1 MNYSNIIES
10 IELTEDKYLTVAVK
24 DDVLIDNSQFS
35 MINSG
40 RSNLIN
46 CTKDRYEENTLLY
59 YIGNYISLNNYIL
72 ENSFDFHSLKS
83 LLLKLTNEVSL
94 IMDKKLTLSNAIL
107 YLNYIFIDTY
117 TNEIK
122 LIYIPATR
130 SEEPKEGTGNFQ
142 KLLKDIINNI
152 DASHSDVLM
161 GFIINHTNLKDFN
174 LESFQNKLKTINYEN
189 LWGSNSIKNSGIF
202 TFITTVSCVF
212 IFCILI
218 PLIGNL
224 LKISFIKE
232 YINYYSV
239 AIFCMLFIIASV
251 IALII
256 TMLMENKKVKKQE
269 VMIKK
274 NNSGKSREK
283 INTQLKSNSK
293 PKDIITPSG
302 EINITNLNP
311 NFTGSVIKE
320 EKSNTGSF
328 GNKEYNPMEVSSLNI
343 NAETHNNTSMLMHE
357 RDGKNNNE
365 SILDG
370 NKDVLFNTEN
380 IEASGTQLLFQG
392 DYNAL
397 PYLIKKDN
405 SSIVDRIYIDKDF
418 FTVGRNKESSNLT
431 IEEKSVSKQHA
442 IIKKVNS
449 DYFIIDKNSSNG
461 TYVNGKRLQPES
473 PYKLGNGDVITFAKQ
488 AYEFF
493 DR

>member
-10 IELTEDKYLTVAVK
+10 IELTEDKYLTMAVK
-24 DDVLIDNSQFS
+24 DNVLIDNSQFS

-59 YIGNYISLNNYIL
+59 YIGNYIPLNKYIL
-72 ENSFDFHSLKS
+72 ENNFDFQSLKS

-107 YLNYIFIDTY
+107 HLNYIFIDTY

-122 LIYIPATR
+122 LIYLPATR
-130 SEEPKEGTGNFQ
+130 SEEPKEGMGNFQ
-142 KLLKDIINNI
+142 KLLKDVINNI
-152 DASHSDVLM
+152 DASNADVLM
-161 GFIINHTNLKDFN
+161 GFIINHTNSKDFN

-189 LWGSNSIKNSGIF
+189 LGSSNSIKISSIF

-224 LKISFIKE
+224 LNLSFIKE

-239 AIFCMLFIIASV
+239 AIFSMFFIIASV

-274 NNSGKSREK
+274 NNSVESREK

-302 EINITNLNP
+302 EINITNLSP

-320 EKSNTGSF
+320 EKSNTDSF

-343 NAETHNNTSMLMHE
+343 NAETHNNTSMLM
-357 RDGKNNNE
+357 NE
-365 SILDG
+365 GILDE

-380 IEASGTQLLFQG
+380 IESSGTQLLFQG
-392 DYNAL
+392 DYNDL
-397 PYLIKKDN
+397 PYLMKKGN
-405 SSIVDRIYIDKDF
+405 SSIIDRIYIDKTL
-418 FTVGRNKESSNLT
+418 FTVGRSKESSNLT
-431 IEEKSVSKQHA
+431 IEEKSISKQHA

-461 TYVNGKRLQPES
+461 TYVNGNRLQPES
-473 PYKLGNGDVITFAKQ
+473 QYKLGNGDVITFAKQ

>member
-59 YIGNYISLNNYIL
+59 YIGNYISLNKYIL
-72 ENSFDFHSLKS
+72 ENSFDFQSLKS
-83 LLLKLTNEVSL
+83 LLLKLTNEVCL

-130 SEEPKEGTGNFQ
+130 SEESKEGMGDFQ

-152 DASHSDVLM
+152 DASNSDVLM
-161 GFIINHTNLKDFN
+161 GFIINHTNSKEFN

-189 LWGSNSIKNSGIF
+189 SWSSNSIKNSGIV

-239 AIFCMLFIIASV
+239 AIFSMFFIIASV

-274 NNSGKSREK
+274 NNSGESRDK

-328 GNKEYNPMEVSSLNI
+328 GNKEYNPMEASSLNI
-343 NAETHNNTSMLMHE
+343 NAETHNNTSMLINE
-357 RDGKNNNE
+357 SNEKNNNE
-365 SILDG
+365 SILYG

-392 DYNAL
+392 EYNTL

-405 SSIVDRIYIDKDF
+405 SSIIDRIYIDKTF
-418 FTVGRNKESSNLT
+418 FTVGRSKESSNLT
-431 IEEKSVSKQHA
+431 IEEKSISKQHA

-461 TYVNGKRLQPES
+461 TYVNGNRLQPES
-473 PYKLGNGDVITFAKQ
+473 QYKLGNGDVITFAKQ